1 MRPLSALP
9 PEDARRLRGVL
20 FDLDDTLLSHGVL
33 ELAAYEAL
41 WRLYDAGLALVA
53 VTGRPVG
60 WADVLV
66 RQWPSTW
73 CAAAEAS
80 CDTTLATA
88 PNAAHDAS
96 GSRGW
101 SSA

>member
-41 WRLYDAGLALVA
+41 WRLYDAGLALGCWRA
-53 VTGRPVG
+53 I
-60 WADVLV
+60 
-66 RQWPSTW
+66 
-73 CAAAEAS
+73 S
-80 CDTTLATA
+80 CTR
-88 PNAAHDAS
+88 S